1 MEDAG
6 GRRGRLAVGVDVG
19 HDVMAHL
26 PLPRGGH
33 LVVDVGDVGLHLL
46 HLPGGDGQAQL
57 MLRSGQR
64 HP

>member
-19 HDVMAHL
+19 HDIMAHL
-26 PLPRGGH
+26 PLPCGGH
-33 LVVDVGDVGLHLL
+33 LVVDVGDVGLQLL

-57 MLRSGQR
+57 MLRSSQR